1 MEQFIGCDAHKKF
14 SVFVAVNEKGHAG
27 EALRVTHDRELYREF
42 LSRLPAHSAI
52 AVEASGSYSWLV
64 DEMERLGHRPKL
76 CNPLEA
82 KRRMGLTNK
91 TDKLDAKG
99 LAILLRNGTLPEAW
113 IPPSEL
119 RDQRELL
126 RLRIFLVRMRTRVK
140 NRIHATLGR
149 HNIQVPGADLF
160 GVAARKQLGVRLPEL
175 PVHCREA
182 VEQELATVDFL
193 KLQIES
199 AERRLEGL
207 RKISVEADLLKTLPC
222 VGEILSMVLMLEI
235 GRVDRFPTAAQLASY
250 AGLVP
255 RVRSSGGH
263 TRMGQVCGNVN
274 RNLKWAFVE
283 IGNLVVVNQRRLA
296 GTHVVRL
303 YQRVKRAKNHQKAV
317 VAVGR
322 HLAEA
327 AWSVL
332 TKLEVYREPHD
343 RRQQAL
349 SSTRG

>member
-14 SVFVAVNEKGHAG
+14 SVFVAVNEKGQAG

-42 LSRLPAHSAI
+42 LARLPPHSAI

-64 DEMERLGHRPKL
+64 DEMERSGHRPKL

-82 KRRMGLTNK
+82 KRRMALTKK
-91 TDKLDAKG
+91 TDKLDARG
-99 LAILLRNGTLPEAW
+99 LAILLRNGTLPEVW

-126 RLRIFLVRMRTRVK
+126 RLRIFLVRLRTRVK
-140 NRIHATLGR
+140 NRIHGTLSR
-149 HNIQVPGADLF
+149 HNVQVPGADLF
-160 GVAARKQLGVRLPEL
+160 GVAARAELCARLPEL
-175 PVHCREA
+175 PIHSREA
-182 VEQELATVDFL
+182 IEQELATLDFL
-193 KLQIES
+193 EMQIAS
-199 AERRLEGL
+199 AERRLEAIM
-207 RKISVEADLLKTLPC
+207 KVSVEADLLKTLPC
-222 VGEILSMVLMLEI
+222 VGPILSMVLMLEI
-235 GRVDRFPTAAQLASY
+235 GRVDRFPTAAHLASY

-283 IGNLVVVNQRRLA
+283 TGNLIVINQRRLA

-303 YQRVKRAKNHQKAV
+303 YQRIRRAKNHQKAV
-317 VAVGR
+317 VAVAR

-327 AWSVL
+327 AWWVL
-332 TKLEVYREPHD
+332 TKQEVYHD
-343 RRQQAL
+343 PRSSKQAL
-349 SSTRG
+349 SSAHG

>member
-14 SVFVAVNEKGHAG
+14 SVFVAVNEKGQTG
-27 EALRVTHDRELYREF
+27 EAMRVAHDRDIYRKF
-42 LSRLPAHSAI
+42 LARLPAHSAI

-64 DEMERLGHRPKL
+64 DEMERSGHHPRL

-99 LAILLRNGTLPEAW
+99 LAILLRNGTLPEVW

-126 RLRIFLVRMRTRVK
+126 RLRIFLVRLRTRVK
-140 NRIHATLGR
+140 NRIHGTLSR
-149 HNIQVPGADLF
+149 HNVQIPGADLF
-160 GVAARKQLGVRLPEL
+160 GVQARLELGTRLPEL
-175 PVHCREA
+175 PVHSREA
-182 VEQELATVDFL
+182 VGQELATLDFL
-193 KLQIES
+193 EVQIES
-199 AERRLEGL
+199 AERRLESIM
-207 RKISVEADLLKTLPC
+207 KVSVEADLLKTLPC
-222 VGEILSMVLMLEI
+222 VGKILSMVLMLEI
-235 GRVDRFPTAAQLASY
+235 GRVDRFPTSQHLASY

-255 RVRSSGGH
+255 RVHSSGGR

-283 IGNLVVVNQRRLA
+283 TANLIVVNQRRLA
-296 GTHVVRL
+296 GTHVMRL
-303 YQRVKRAKNHQKAV
+303 YQRIRRAKNHQKAA
-317 VAVGR
+317 VAVAR

-327 AWSVL
+327 AWWML
-332 TKLEVYREPHD
+332 TKLEGYSEPQ
-343 RRQQAL
+343 RSQRTL
-349 SSTRG
+349 SSTHG

>member
-14 SVFVAVNEKGHAG
+14 SLFVAVNEKGHAG
-27 EALRVTHDRELYREF
+27 EALRVAHDRELYREF

-52 AVEASGSYSWLV
+52 AVEATGSYSWLV

-99 LAILLRNGTLPEAW
+99 LAILLRNGTLPEVW

-126 RLRIFLVRMRTRVK
+126 RFRIFLVRMRTRVK

-160 GVAARKQLGVRLPEL
+160 GVAARKQLGMRLPEL

-193 KLQIES
+193 KTQIES
-199 AERRLEGL
+199 AERRLEGI
-207 RKISVEADLLKTLPC
+207 RKVSVEADLLKTLPC

-235 GRVDRFPTAAQLASY
+235 GRVDRFPTAAHLASY

-263 TRMGQVCGNVN
+263 TQRWSHPAVVTPG
-274 RNLKWAFVE
+274 WAKS
-283 IGNLVVVNQRRLA
+283 A
-296 GTHVVRL
+296 GT
-303 YQRVKRAKNHQKAV
+303 
-317 VAVGR
+317 
-322 HLAEA
+322 
-327 AWSVL
+327 
-332 TKLEVYREPHD
+332 
-343 RRQQAL
+343 
-349 SSTRG
+349 